1 MNEFDDPKVRPIGF
15 LDRFFHISAQNS
27 TVKREIL
34 AGVTTFVSMAYILFV
49 NPSIL
54 GAAGMNK
61 GAVFTATAL
70 AAIIGCVL
78 MGVLAN
84 YPIAIAPG
92 LGDNAFFA
100 FSVVLGLGIPW

>member
-1 MNEFDDPKVRPIGF
+1 MNEFDGSKVQPTGF
-15 LDRFFHISAQNS
+15 LDKFFHVSAQNS

-54 GAAGMNK
+54 GATGMDK

-78 MGVLAN
+78 MGG
-84 YPIAIAPG
+84 Y
-92 LGDNAFFA
+92 
-100 FSVVLGLGIPW
+100 